1 MKQRI
6 FAGIAFLGLTVLL
19 STSCAKLPQT
29 EIDAANVAVE
39 EAKAAGADLYVHDTF
54 VALQDSL
61 NGVMVDI
68 EAQKSKFFKSYSTA
82 KEGLVG
88 VAQFAGEVAQQ
99 AVARK
104 EELKKE
110 IEATVTEVK
119 GLVEADRQ
127 LVAQAPKGKEG
138 ASALL
143 AIKAEID
150 AIDSSLV
157 EVNTLFQAGDYIVSI
172 DKVKAAKE
180 KATSINA
187 ELTEVIAKYRG
198 TR

>member
-39 EAKAAGADLYVHDTF
+39 GAKAADADLYVHDTF